1 MRKYL
6 NIRICILKKDNNNN
20 NILNMLREK
29 VI

>member
-20 NILNMLREK
+20 ILNMLRKK